1 MLAAM
6 VSAFCLAKRV
16 ERDSVLLTTEA
27 AMTEDAA
34 TDAGRETLCHG
45 SAPAADHGSESSAK
59 PKWKQLGASDVGPG
73 VVENL
78 WITTYLVFTA
88 IRGAKNV

>member
-6 VSAFCLAKRV
+6 VSAFSLAKRM
-16 ERDSVLLTTEA
+16 ERDSALLTAEA
-27 AMTEDAA
+27 AATDDAA
-34 TDAGRETLCHG
+34 TEAGRETLCHG

-78 WITTYLVFTA
+78 WITTYLAFAA
-88 IRGAKNV
+88 IWGAKNV